1 MYQLLVVFVLSF
13 LTVFSARGSELSGET
28 AVRLE
33 KAFIPIGFDDNDHT
47 QVVVSGILP
56 DTCYKLGSY
65 NVKIDENKQVVYV
78 KQMANVRLGPC
89 LDVIIPFSEVIN
101 VGPLKEGSYIVV
113 DSASG
118 GTLGQLPV
126 NKATKPTID
135 DYLYLPLTDANVRT
149 DSAKHSFLQLDGK
162 FSDRCTRYKKSLIH
176 YYKDVIVVQPIVD
189 HIESQRCGHEPTRF
203 QITEPLADGLKG
215 TYLLH
220 VRSMEGQAVNKLV
233 EFD

>member
-1 MYQLLVVFVLSF
+1 MYQLFVVFVLSF

-28 AVRLE
+28 TVRLS

-56 DTCYKLGSY
+56 DTCYRLGSY
-65 NVKIDENKQVVYV
+65 NVKIDESKQVVYV
-78 KQMANVRLGPC
+78 QQMANVRLGPC
-89 LDVIIPFSEVIN
+89 LDVIIPFSETIN
-101 VGPLKEGSYIVV
+101 VGTLKEGNYSVV

-118 GTLGQLPV
+118 GTLGVLPV
-126 NKATKPTID
+126 ARSTTPAID
-135 DYLYLPLTDANVRT
+135 DYLYLPLIDASVRT

-176 YYKDVIVVQPIVD
+176 YYKDVIVVQPIVE
-189 HIESQRCGHEPTRF
+189 HIGALRCGHEPNRF

-220 VRSMEGQAVNKLV
+220 VRSMEGQAINKFV
-233 EFD
+233 EFE